1 MGVFA
6 SEQRIFAPR
15 HVLGWTLFT
24 LTSGFINAGAVMAC
38 KSFVT
43 HITGNVTNLALD
55 APRASAYVFLGA
67 SFIGGAMVAVLI
79 GEMSRSKPKAGFGI
93 PLVLSF
99 ATLVGIAIAGKAG
112 IFGSFGVADGNNQR
126 AFVMLGLLGAVMGMV
141 NAAIA
146 TATSNKVRVTHLTGP
161 ATDLA
166 GNIIRAA
173 LGSGMGHAAELRWAT
188 LRAVKLAAFAVGAGL
203 AVRFASRLEYD
214 LFAVAGGILV
224 VALGLTGA
232 PESADAS
239 KEAAEAGDDK
249 AAKRIAA
256 ANVTT
261 LPAGDRTRTSARD
274 ERHDTPL
281 QFIGPRRRDAEERDA
296 AE

>member
-1 MGVFA
+1 MFA

-24 LTSGFINAGAVMAC
+24 LTSGFVNAGAVMAC

-55 APRASAYVFLGA
+55 APRATAYVFVGA
-67 SFIGGAMVAVLI
+67 SFIGGAMIAVLI
-79 GEMSRSKPKAGFGI
+79 GETSRSRPKAGFGI
-93 PLVLSF
+93 PLVVSF

-112 IFGSFGVADGNNQR
+112 VFGSFGVDDGSNQR
-126 AFVMLGLLGAVMGMV
+126 AFVMLGLLAAVMGMV

-166 GNIIRAA
+166 GNVIRAA
-173 LGSGMGHAAELRWAT
+173 LGSGMGHAAELRWAM
-188 LRAVKLAAFAVGAGL
+188 LRAVKLAAFGVGAGL
-203 AVRFASRLEYD
+203 AVRLASRLEYD
-214 LFAVAGGILV
+214 LFAVAAGILV
-224 VALGLTGA
+224 VALGFTGG
-232 PESADAS
+232 PAS
-239 KEAAEAGDDK
+239 EEAAEEGDHET
-249 AAKRIAA
+249 AEASEEAA
-256 ANVTT
+256 ATPIA
-261 LPAGDRTRTSARD
+261 LPADDRATTSAPD
-274 ERHDTPL
+274 ELHDAPVH
-281 QFIGPRRRDAEERDA
+281 FVGPRRQDADDRDA

>member
-6 SEQRIFAPR
+6 SEQRIFTLR

-24 LTSGFINAGAVMAC
+24 LTSGFVNAGAVMAC
-38 KSFVT
+38 KSFVS
-43 HITGNVTNLALD
+43 HITGSVTNLALD
-55 APRASAYVFLGA
+55 AARASAYVFLGA
-67 SFIGGAMVAVLI
+67 SFIGGAMIAVLI
-79 GEMSRSKPKAGFGI
+79 GETARSRPKAGFGI
-93 PLVLSF
+93 PLVVSV
-99 ATLVGIAIAGKAG
+99 ATLVGIALAGKAG
-112 IFGSFGVADGNNQR
+112 VFGSFGADDGSNRR

-141 NAAIA
+141 NAAVA

-188 LRAVKLAAFAVGAGL
+188 LRAAKLAAFAVGAGL
-203 AVRFASRLEYD
+203 AVRLASRLEYD
-214 LFAVAGGILV
+214 LFAVAAGILV

-239 KEAAEAGDDK
+239 EQAAGADDEAAE
-249 AAKRIAA
+249 RSAA

-261 LPAGDRTRTSARD
+261 LPAGDRTTTSAPED
-274 ERHDTPL
+274 RHDTAL
-281 QFIGPRRRDAEERDA
+281 HSVGPRRRDADNRDA